1 MRTVPGGGVAP
12 GGDSI
17 RDVVGIAMR
26 VVVVMGI
33 LGLIVAVVIGIAT
46 AGLVILGV
54 IVTVG
59 VVAQLVRWVS
69 GRVRGSGALRGVT
82 GVRRENR
89 IDPATGQVRRTTVID
104 VD

>member
-1 MRTVPGGGVAP
+1 MMSRSATEEAAMRTVPGGGVAP
-12 GGDSI
+12 GGDPV

-26 VVVVMGI
+26 V
-33 LGLIVAVVIGIAT
+33 
-46 AGLVILGV
+46 ILGV
-54 IVTVG
+54 IVAVG
-59 VVAQLVRWVS
+59 VMAQLVRWVS